1 MLLPIYEYTQ
11 MPMYLKCFIGF
22 KTLGD
27 SRVFFDLIK
36 HAVRVF
42 NNESLNALIREES
55 VETNVF

>member
-1 MLLPIYEYTQ
+1 